1 MMTFLLK
8 LCGFCGV
15 GGAMTLLSIALIA
28 LTNEVFHWPPQLSYV
43 FAYISTLL
51 LSYLLNA
58 KLVFRSTSGIRKLV
72 LYCATYL
79 SGMLIGMI
87 ALQIL
92 IGVFRR
98 TNVTLLNC
106 LVVFITPIWNF
117 VFVNM
122 IFHKRKEDGNV

>member
-1 MMTFLLK
+1 MTALLFK

-28 LTNEVFHWPPQLSYV
+28 LMNEVFHWPPQLSYV

-58 KLVFRSTSGIRKLV
+58 KLVFRSTVNIRKLS

-79 SGMLIGMI
+79 SGMLIGMV

-106 LVVFITPIWNF
+106 IVVFITLIWNF
-117 VFVNM
+117 VFVNG
-122 IFHKRKEDGNV
+122 IFRKRREDGDV

>member
-1 MMTFLLK
+1 MTDFLYK

-28 LTNEVFHWPPQLSYV
+28 LKNEVFHWPPQLSYV
-43 FAYISTLL
+43 FAYFSTFL

-58 KLVFRSTSGIRKLV
+58 KLVFRSTIGMQKLV

-92 IGVFRR
+92 INIFRQ
-98 TNVTLLNC
+98 TNVTLLNFM
-106 LVVFITPIWNF
+106 VIFITLIWNF
-117 VFVNM
+117 VFVNK
-122 IFHKRKEDGNV
+122 ILQRRKKSANV